1 MRGLQSIEDDNQQ
14 GIDERQELMNASED
28 APIVRLSN
36 SILGLA
42 IKKGASDIHVEPQ
55 EKDVVVRFRIDGN
68 LQTMQNLP
76 KRLQLGLISRLKIVS
91 KLDISEKRMPQDG
104 RISVSMEGKHIDF
117 RVSTIPAK
125 WGEKVCMRILDKS
138 NTTLGLNKII
148 THPPTLALLRELIQQ
163 PSGILYVTGPT
174 GSGKTT
180 TLYSALAELND
191 PEYNISTVEDTIE
204 YDLPGVNQIQVNRD
218 IGLDFPQVLRALLSQ
233 DPDIILI
240 GETRGRETACIAV
253 EAALSGRRVFTTLN
267 TNSAASL
274 FTRLGEMGIEPFLV
288 SSSTIGVIAQRLVR
302 RNCPDCRE
310 QYEAEDQTCEF
321 LGLPPKS
328 MLWRGRGCST
338 CNGKGVK
345 GRIGIYEVMKMNPE
359 LRAMAAR
366 GALAAEIQMAAVR
379 SGMLDLRK
387 YASLLLLHGETN
399 VKDVLQVV
407 SVQK

>member
-1 MRGLQSIEDDNQQ
+1 
-14 GIDERQELMNASED
+14 
-28 APIVRLSN
+28 
-36 SILGLA
+36 
-42 IKKGASDIHVEPQ
+42 
-55 EKDVVVRFRIDGN
+55 
-68 LQTMQNLP
+68 
-76 KRLQLGLISRLKIVS
+76 
-91 KLDISEKRMPQDG
+91 
-104 RISVSMEGKHIDF
+104 
-117 RVSTIPAK
+117 
-125 WGEKVCMRILDKS
+125 MRILDKS
-138 NTTLGLNKII
+138 NTTLGLNKIL

-191 PEYNISTVEDTIE
+191 PEYNISTVEDPIE

-218 IGLDFPQVLRALLSQ
+218 IGLDFPRVLRAFLSQ

-338 CNGKGVK
+338 CNGKGLK
-345 GRIGIYEVMKMNPE
+345 GRIGIYEVMKMNSE
-359 LRAMAAR
+359 LRAMVAR
-366 GALAAEIQMAAVR
+366 GALAEEVQTAAVR

-407 SVQK
+407 SVQE